1 MSRKRTNLDTA
12 EAEYLYANVL
22 VEFSKYESFQDLAI
36 PERNNLV
43 DKVCTDV
50 IRKSCKNEEHIEA
63 VTQEIFSY
71 KLTVEEEKQFYSSS
85 VYTTGLEKPE
95 QFDLLLNNRYKS
107 RIGKLVK
114 EYLRKFK
121 RRTNG
126 TP

>member
-63 VTQEIFSY
+63 VSQEILSY
-71 KLTVEEEKQFYSSS
+71 RLSKEDEIKFYSNSQF
-85 VYTTGLEKPE
+85 TKGLEKPE
-95 QFDLLLNNRYKS
+95 NFDALLKKKYLNL
-107 RIGKLVK
+107 IDKLVGHH
-114 EYLRKFK
+114 FK
-121 RRTNG
+121 
-126 TP
+126 